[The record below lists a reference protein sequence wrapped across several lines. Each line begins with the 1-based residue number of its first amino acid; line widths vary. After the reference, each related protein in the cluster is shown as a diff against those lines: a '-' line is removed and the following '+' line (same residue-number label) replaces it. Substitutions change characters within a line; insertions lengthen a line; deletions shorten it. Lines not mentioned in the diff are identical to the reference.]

1 MTNHLTRFMIVLSVM
16 TVGIVI
22 SRTAHAQDQATQDQ
36 PNQAS
41 QAVAAAQATGKPI
54 VIHIHHHYYNAA
66 STFGK
71 QAPNLQNIDRNY
83 PDFQA
88 NQGTL
93 GDFVQPWK
101 QDWDHLGFTGY
112 LGQHDGYL
120 GTNIK
125 SGLIVD
131 TIKPDS
137 PATKMGLVQGD
148 FILKIN
154 GTKLAGYREVADL
167 FEQTREDPKHRISM
181 EIWNPHTR
189 RTTTVNAVLEN
200 LIPKKKPPLE
210 EYPPEE

>member
-1 MTNHLTRFMIVLSVM
+1 MTNLLARFMIVLSVM
-16 TVGIVI
+16 TVGIGI
-22 SRTAHAQDQATQDQ
+22 SRTAHAEDQA
-36 PNQAS
+36 NQAS

-71 QAPNLQNIDRNY
+71 QSPNLQNIDRNY
-83 PDFQA
+83 PDFDADQ
-88 NQGTL
+88 QTL
-93 GDFVQPWK
+93 GNFVEPWK

-112 LGQHDGYL
+112 LGQHNGYL
-120 GTNIK
+120 GVEDDK

-154 GTKLAGYREVADL
+154 DTQLAGYREVADL

-189 RTTTVNAVLEN
+189 RTTTVNAILEN